1 MSIAVEA
8 TEEEVLNALQGVLTA
23 EELGQLRI
31 ERGPGTASAEPFAP
45 APRHA
50 EPITTATVVIWVVSG
65 VVGSLAYDA
74 AKSLARKVRQILSER
89 FGAARVKPDPA
100 DDAE

>member
-8 TEEEVLNALQGVLTA
+8 TEEEVLNALQDVLTA

-31 ERGPGTASAEPFAP
+31 ERAQGAAGPFSPG
-45 APRHA
+45 PRRA

-74 AKSLARKVRQILSER
+74 AKSLARRVRQILSER

-100 DDAE
+100 DDAK